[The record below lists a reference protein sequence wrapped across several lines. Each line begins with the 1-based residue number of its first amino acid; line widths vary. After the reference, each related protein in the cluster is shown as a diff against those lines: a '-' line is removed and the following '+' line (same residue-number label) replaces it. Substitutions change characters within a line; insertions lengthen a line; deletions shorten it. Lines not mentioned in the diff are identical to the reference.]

1 MTAVAEILG
10 FRLSEEAEELL
21 LNLAGLKDVEDVN
34 YSEFCGIGALA
45 ERIGRKGISNRD
57 DLEIVDFNLFNQ
69 RLSYININ
77 PSLNRLL
84 TFICRWQYNKRRNQ
98 TRQFQDQVLY
108 SRGAINSSDYSNISN
123 TKRLKSLNEEQG
135 NSKNEMTKRMKSSRY
150 RTGIRMG
157 RIMNVLHWLIND
169 IKVPFLSHTADLPEV
184 QVNCREKQ
192 WQRSND
198 A

>member
-108 SRGAINSSDYSNISN
+108 SRGEQLILQIIAILAIQNDSSLW
-123 TKRLKSLNEEQG
+123 TKSKAAQRMRWLKECNQVGIEQEFEWVG
-135 NSKNEMTKRMKSSRY
+135 LWMYYIDS
-150 RTGIRMG
+150 
-157 RIMNVLHWLIND
+157 
-169 IKVPFLSHTADLPEV
+169 
-184 QVNCREKQ
+184 
-192 WQRSND
+192 
-198 A
+198 